1 MKCTGD
7 RIRRTSIT
15 VLIVTAVLL
24 LLPSCF
30 VFGYRMG
37 TARQDE
43 KLREFLRVADE
54 LGIIDRDRLREL
66 TEGSETYDEGV
77 SR

>member
-24 LLPSCF
+24 PSSF

-66 TEGSETYDEGV
+66 TEGGL
-77 SR
+77 R